1 MAADELCSMSST
13 SAETEA
19 CSGRHSKALL
29 QLAFDLFYAPA
40 YHISAQQLSVCILC
54 LCQHLAQERTALHS
68 AQGFLYGHR
77 GQTLLHKIDTYI
89 PHTYTGDQVWMYHLW
104 ETTVPLTSCWFQQTR
119 GGGGRGNGST
129 TFDLTAFLGLQEKMV
144 LGGAARN
151 RMLIKGGSSFNA
163 LVRALKQDVV
173 TGAAPSTTANERLMY
188 EVDKVT
194 PLAKLDLLSP
204 KREHCLLEATKVCH
218 DQP

>member
-1 MAADELCSMSST
+1 MGDNST
-13 SAETEA
+13 IDV
-19 CSGRHSKALL
+19 LL
-29 QLAFDLFYAPA
+29 
-40 YHISAQQLSVCILC
+40 
-54 LCQHLAQERTALHS
+54 
-68 AQGFLYGHR
+68 
-77 GQTLLHKIDTYI
+77 
-89 PHTYTGDQVWMYHLW
+89 
-104 ETTVPLTSCWFQQTR
+104 VPKNKRW
-119 GGGGRGNGST
+119 GGGRGNGST
-129 TFDLTAFLGLQEKMV
+129 TFDLTAFLGSLQEKMV

-204 KREHCLLEATKVCH
+204 KRE
-218 DQP
+218 